1 MPRKTFVSGDV
12 LTAADMNL
20 LAQDGEILN
29 SSLNTATGQVGGA
42 WASYTPTLTQSGTV
56 TCTVDRAVWTRIGK
70 TIHFMVALTVTG
82 TGTANNAVTVSLPA
96 TAATSLRSIP
106 GSGYIGDVSVT
117 TNHPG
122 FAFLQTTT
130 TVVLFNSFTTTSS
143 LQYALGGTGSGF
155 TAALASG
162 DVVQISG
169 TYEST

>member
-29 SSLNTATGQVGGA
+29 ASLNTATGQLGGA
-42 WASYTPTLTQSGTV
+42 WSTYTPTLTQSGTV
-56 TCTVDRAVWTRIGK
+56 TATVDRAVWTRIGK

-82 TGTANNAVTVSLPA
+82 TGTANNKITVSLPA
-96 TAATSLRSIP
+96 TAASSLRMIP
-106 GSGYIGDVSVT
+106 GGGYINDSSVT

-122 FAFLQTTT
+122 LTFLDSTTV
-130 TVVLFNSFTTTSS
+130 VVLFNSFTTTSS

-162 DVVQISG
+162 DTVQVSG

>member
-1 MPRKTFVSGDV
+1 MAKTVYSPGDV
-12 LTAADMNL
+12 LTADDANDFC
-20 LAQDGEILN
+20 QEGEVTN
-29 SSLNTATGQVGGA
+29 SSLDTTTGQIGGA
-42 WASYTPTLTQSGTV
+42 WATYTPTLTQSGTV
-56 TCTVDRAVWTRIGK
+56 TATVDRAVWTRIGK
-70 TIHFMVALTVTG
+70 TIHFMVALSVTG

-106 GSGYIGDVSVT
+106 GGGYIGDVSAT
-117 TNHPG
+117 TNFPG
-122 FAFLQTTT
+122 IAFLQTTT

-155 TAALASG
+155 TAALANG

>member
-29 SSLNTATGQVGGA
+29 SSLNTATGEVGGA
-42 WASYTPTLTQSGTV
+42 WASYVPTLTQSAAV

-70 TIHFMVALTVTG
+70 TVHFMVKLTVTG

-96 TAATSLRSIP
+96 TAASSDRIIS
-106 GSGYIGDVSVT
+106 GGGYIADLSAT
-117 TNHPG
+117 SSFPG
-122 FAFLQTTT
+122 FAYLLTTT
-130 TVVLFNSFTTTSS
+130 TVVLYNSFSNPQPT
-143 LQYALGGTGSGF
+143 QYGLGGTGSGF
-155 TAALASG
+155 TAALANTDIVS
-162 DVVQISG
+162 ISG